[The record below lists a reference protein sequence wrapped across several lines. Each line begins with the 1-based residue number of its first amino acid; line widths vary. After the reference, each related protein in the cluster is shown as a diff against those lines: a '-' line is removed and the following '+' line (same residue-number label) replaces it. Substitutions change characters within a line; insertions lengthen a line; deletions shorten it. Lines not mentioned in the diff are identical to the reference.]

1 MKILFALNHPAHYY
15 LFKHIIISLRKN
27 GHSIEIVIK
36 EKDILEQSLIAENIG
51 YTKISQKRKVKSK
64 YSILIKGIV
73 ELFQRDIKLFK
84 FLKKLKPNI
93 MLGTD
98 IAICHVGKLLSIPS
112 LVYNEDDFEI
122 NKYFCKLSYSFATNI
137 VAPENTSVGKYI
149 DKKISY
155 NGIQKMAYLGSDY
168 FTPNRDILDSLNLK
182 ENDPFI
188 VIRLVSLTA
197 GHDIEGDHTGLSESI
212 LNRLIPVL
220 LKRAKVFIT
229 GEDNLPPSLIKYK
242 LTIPVNKMHDLL
254 AFASLFIGDS
264 QSMCAE
270 AGILG
275 TPFIRFNDFVGK
287 IEYLNDLENK
297 YKLGWGVN
305 TDESEQLIPLSM
317 KVLDD
322 INIKEKW
329 KEKRK
334 RLFLD
339 KVDLVRFSVWLIE
352 KYPDS
357 MKTLIKNPEFQ
368 NNYKYLY

>member
-1 MKILFALNHPAHYY
+1 
-15 LFKHIIISLRKN
+15 
-27 GHSIEIVIK
+27 
-36 EKDILEQSLIAENIG
+36 
-51 YTKISQKRKVKSK
+51 
-64 YSILIKGIV
+64 
-73 ELFQRDIKLFK
+73 
-84 FLKKLKPNI
+84 
-93 MLGTD
+93 
-98 IAICHVGKLLSIPS
+98 
-112 LVYNEDDFEI
+112 
-122 NKYFCKLSYSFATNI
+122 
-137 VAPENTSVGKYI
+137 
-149 DKKISY
+149 
-155 NGIQKMAYLGSDY
+155 MAYLGSDY